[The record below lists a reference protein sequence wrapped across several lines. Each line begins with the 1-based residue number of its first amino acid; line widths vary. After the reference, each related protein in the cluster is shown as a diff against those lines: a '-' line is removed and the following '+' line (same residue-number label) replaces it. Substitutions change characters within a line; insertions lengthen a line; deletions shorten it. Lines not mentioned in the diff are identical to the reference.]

1 MYKFRLRPR
10 LFEYE
15 KKFAK
20 SELKILFGNKEEII
34 SVQNNYFEVDSEY
47 CIPKKILQKL
57 TYFKEVVLP
66 SGERL
71 IPDIISWEL
80 STYNNKRY
88 STRYSSHGIHEYKGK
103 FNPQTVHSLINQF
116 LNFETEDVKIYD
128 PYAGSGT
135 NLLEASLLGI
145 DAFGTDVNPMAVLIS
160 KAKQDSMVCDLD
172 KFNDVW
178 DTCIAKANKEWKQIE
193 LGASEREVYLQKWF
207 PIDTLKKIETLKLQ
221 IEKEEEFRDIL
232 MVVISNI
239 LREYS
244 YQEPG
249 DLRIRRRKEIPD
261 QIDIFDRISE
271 DVNKYIER
279 LKRFKNVYKGKFK
292 KNSQIYFSNIEYKSQ
307 QKFDIAITSPPYA
320 TALPYIDTQRLSIVW
335 TKRGKPSEIKE
346 LDASLTGSREVTK
359 LKLDKLRAEMIKNRA
374 NLPKKTISLVSNLES
389 SLDLK
394 NDGFRRKATPPLMY
408 QYFKEMKKMFQN
420 LKTNI
425 KDGGYYL
432 LVVGKN
438 KTTLGGIEFVIDTPG
453 LLGEVAES
461 VGWQFIGVEELQ
473 TYKRYGINS
482 KNAVNAE
489 GLVVLKKI

>member
-47 CIPKKILQKL
+47 CIPKKMLQKL

-135 NLLEASLLGI
+135 TLLEASLLGI

-178 DTCIAKANKEWKQIE
+178 DICIAKANKEWKQIE
-193 LGASEREVYLQKWF
+193 LGASEREVYLEKWF

-279 LKRFKNVYKGKFK
+279 LKRFKNVYKGDR
-292 KNSQIYFSNIEYKSQ
+292 KS
-307 QKFDIAITSPPYA
+307 
-320 TALPYIDTQRLSIVW
+320 
-335 TKRGKPSEIKE
+335 
-346 LDASLTGSREVTK
+346 
-359 LKLDKLRAEMIKNRA
+359 
-374 NLPKKTISLVSNLES
+374 
-389 SLDLK
+389 
-394 NDGFRRKATPPLMY
+394 
-408 QYFKEMKKMFQN
+408 
-420 LKTNI
+420 
-425 KDGGYYL
+425 
-432 LVVGKN
+432 VV
-438 KTTLGGIEFVIDTPG
+438 
-453 LLGEVAES
+453 
-461 VGWQFIGVEELQ
+461 
-473 TYKRYGINS
+473 
-482 KNAVNAE
+482 
-489 GLVVLKKI
+489 